1 MTKMFWKRIN
11 QDGWNS
17 LIQQIQH
24 MDTSSELLIFK
35 DWTQGYEEDSDSS
48 FKEFIM
54 T

>member
-1 MTKMFWKRIN
+1 MTKMFWKRID
-11 QDGWNS
+11 QGGWNS
-17 LIQQIQH
+17 WIQQIQCT
-24 MDTSSELLIFK
+24 DISSELLIFK